1 MRKIKILS
9 CICMALIFTL
19 TIFKGD
25 AFASIPTMA
34 YLYVDNSTF
43 LVADDEVTNETVPN
57 ASYDQATNTLTL
69 DNYTG
74 RMIDVMNMGSDFKI
88 KVIGTC
94 TITDDEYCIGIYN
107 GDLTLIGNGTL
118 NLRGGSDSYGIIQN
132 YESMDPVTTLVLNGP
147 DVISDLPIRL
157 GYGGSYTHPGKLVL
171 QSGSITAAVSG
182 GAMQIYGNGI
192 SIADGTDVTYKE
204 GGSAETASAVTSL
217 TDQWSDIDNAFCSK
231 DYINIVAKVVKS
243 VTASTTEELTTKA
256 LAEIANMGSTDVLS
270 LSCQNGMQVDTSVL
284 AAAKEKG
291 IKVQISYVD
300 STGTTLATWSFDKIT
315 NAGKT
320 FNPVLSIGTTVSEID
335 KRLSSLNNNYLTLSF
350 NYSGDLPGT
359 AEMTLF
365 LNGSQLAK
373 YPNGSTLYYY
383 YYNPSTK
390 LFELVDS
397 AVVNNNSI
405 ELTMTHCSE
414 YILTDQKL
422 TAAYT
427 TATSVKTGDNVN
439 TIPYLAVMCIAIG
452 AVAVVIFKKRQY
464 N

>member
-1 MRKIKILS
+1 
-9 CICMALIFTL
+9 
-19 TIFKGD
+19 
-25 AFASIPTMA
+25 
-34 YLYVDNSTF
+34 
-43 LVADDEVTNETVPN
+43 
-57 ASYDQATNTLTL
+57 
-69 DNYTG
+69 
-74 RMIDVMNMGSDFKI
+74 
-88 KVIGTC
+88 
-94 TITDDEYCIGIYN
+94 
-107 GDLTLIGNGTL
+107 
-118 NLRGGSDSYGIIQN
+118 
-132 YESMDPVTTLVLNGP
+132 
-147 DVISDLPIRL
+147 
-157 GYGGSYTHPGKLVL
+157 
-171 QSGSITAAVSG
+171 
-182 GAMQIYGNGI
+182 
-192 SIADGTDVTYKE
+192 
-204 GGSAETASAVTSL
+204 
-217 TDQWSDIDNAFCSK
+217 
-231 DYINIVAKVVKS
+231 
-243 VTASTTEELTTKA
+243 
-256 LAEIANMGSTDVLS
+256 MGSTDVLS
-270 LSCQNGMQVDTSVL
+270 LSCLNGMQVDTSVL